1 MIKLNTTSYITE
13 AEFDRLYA
21 DSINDMN
28 NGTMP
33 WDSILFVNTEEEK
46 KEYIKSLFN
55 FKAQSN
61 VVIAIR
67 DGVYLL
73 AIFLGQWHENEL
85 VIGSALVSPDESGSK
100 AWLHSEEYGLATN
113 KYWSQLGIT
122 GWTYRLA
129 NANVGTYSTLLS
141 CIEADV
147 FNCLHEIK
155 EAPPPV
161 IPPEYSNL
169 FSDLEE
175 PMVDISFHLEQVQT
189 RSFTT
194 RD

>member
-21 DSINDMN
+21 DSIADMN

-46 KEYIKSLFN
+46 KAYIKSLFDLE
-55 FKAQSN
+55 KQSN
-61 VVIAIR
+61 VVVAIR

-73 AIFLGQWHENEL
+73 AIFLGQWHGNEL
-85 VIGSALVSPDESGSK
+85 IISSALVSPDESGSK

-129 NANVGTYSTLLS
+129 NANVATYSTLLS

-155 EAPPPV
+155 EVPPLV

-169 FSDLEE
+169 FSDLE
-175 PMVDISFHLEQVQT
+175 DQWLTFL
-189 RSFTT
+189 FT
-194 RD
+194 